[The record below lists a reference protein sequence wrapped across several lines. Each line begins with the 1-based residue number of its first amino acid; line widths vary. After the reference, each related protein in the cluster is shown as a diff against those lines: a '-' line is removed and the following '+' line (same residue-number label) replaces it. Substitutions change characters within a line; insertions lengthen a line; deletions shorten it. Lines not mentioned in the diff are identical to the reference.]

1 MRFLMI
7 LFILALVSGCGQVT
21 ANSTATQEFP
31 NVQAYRDPAVVP
43 VHQDAAAM
51 QVAPEAPPTPT
62 APSAW
67 KIAPTA
73 APVTATARALPPT
86 AVPEPT
92 ATPTPE
98 PPAEPPLLEG
108 APAPVL
114 RGEMVMRTYSVDFY
128 YTRGGLNP
136 ETIRALGLPVEEAIL
151 SGSKMLGSWLEG
163 RISISFEPP
172 QTGPCAIRGLTL
184 SNQRT
189 IHMYYEPDADPNRVL
204 AILAHEFVHQLQHDY
219 YGVPDHLESDVILL
233 EGMAVWGS
241 SPYFLAPNGQP
252 LYHVNSRQALAEGT
266 LLSLTT
272 DLVADC
278 RTGTRVNIYD
288 QWGSFVEYLLLTY
301 GRDQFDQVYRD
312 SRGRPA
318 GSANY
323 QGVYG
328 KTLAQLEADW
338 IEWLRNNP

>member
-7 LFILALVSGCGQVT
+7 LLLLVLASGCGLVT
-21 ANSTATQEFP
+21 ANSAAAPESP
-31 NVQAYRDPAVVP
+31 DLQAYRDPAVIPVYQEVGAVP
-43 VHQDAAAM
+43 LSQEVPA
-51 QVAPEAPPTPT
+51 TPT
-62 APSAW
+62 AAW
-67 KIAPTA
+67 KSG
-73 APVTATARALPPT
+73 APVVPTSATPLPLPPT
-86 AVPEPT
+86 EPPAPT

-98 PPAEPPLLEG
+98 PPAEPVLLDGE
-108 APAPVL
+108 PAPRL
-114 RGEMVMRTYSVDFY
+114 RGELVMRTYSIDFY
-128 YTRGGLNP
+128 YVQGGMNP
-136 ETIRALGLPVEEAIL
+136 DAIRALGLPAEEAIL
-151 SGSKMLGSWLEG
+151 SGSKMLSSWLKG
-163 RISISFEPP
+163 RISISFGPP

-189 IHMYYEPDADPNRVL
+189 IYMYYEPDADPRRVL
-204 AILAHEFVHQLQHDY
+204 AILSHEFIHQLQHDY

-241 SPYFLAPNGQP
+241 SPYFLASNGQP
-252 LYHVNSRQALAEGT
+252 LYHVNSRQALADGT

-272 DLVADC
+272 DLDTDC
-278 RTGTRVNIYD
+278 RTTTRVNIYD

-301 GRDQFDQVYRD
+301 GREQFDRVYRD

-328 KTLAQLEADW
+328 KTLAQLEAEW
-338 IEWLRNNP
+338 VEWLANNP